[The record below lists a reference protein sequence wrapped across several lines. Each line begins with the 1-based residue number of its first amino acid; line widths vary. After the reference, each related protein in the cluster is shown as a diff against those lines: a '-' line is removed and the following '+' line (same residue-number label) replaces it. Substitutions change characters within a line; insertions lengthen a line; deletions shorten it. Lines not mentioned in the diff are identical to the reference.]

1 MLLAAR
7 GPLPPSSLGYDPQLR
22 QPPYDPDRAR
32 ALLHEA
38 GVASGLTLR
47 LLYNASL
54 EYWSEAVQAIRAD
67 LRKVGVNVELLGVAD
82 WQKYHEERK
91 KGAYDLYIYGW
102 TVSTPDP
109 ERFLL
114 PLYQSQSQDNYGRY
128 ANPKVDDLLA
138 QARRPMDDAGRLR
151 LYRDITQLIVADVP
165 AVFLFHQST
174 FAAHHARIAG
184 LTLDLYGR
192 PQDKL
197 TAVEIR

>member
-1 MLLAAR
+1 
-7 GPLPPSSLGYDPQLR
+7 
-22 QPPYDPDRAR
+22 
-32 ALLHEA
+32 
-38 GVASGLTLR
+38 LTLR

-54 EYWSEAVQAIRAD
+54 EYWSEAVQAIRSD

-114 PLYQSQSQDNYGRY
+114 PLYQSHSPDNYGRY
-128 ANPKVDDLLA
+128 ANPKVDDMLT
-138 QARRPMDDAGRLR
+138 QARQPMEDTRRLR
-151 LYRDITQLIVADVP
+151 LYREIARLIVADVP
-165 AVFLFHQST
+165 AVFLFHQVT

-184 LTLDLYGR
+184 LVLDLYGR